1 MLPLIPIVAELAQF
15 APSVMRFFGAGDSS
29 EAVAAKVASVAQ
41 VVSGAKTPQEALDAI
56 KQDAGLQAQFRQR
69 CMEVDASL
77 EQAYLA
83 DRQDARAR
91 DVEIVKAGKHNTRA
105 DVMVLLA
112 VLGLVS
118 CLGVLVFFRQ
128 QMPGEVV
135 GLLSSIAS
143 IFGLCMR
150 DAYSFEF
157 GSSRGSR
164 EKDQLIA
171 SLQQPGAGS

>member
-15 APSVMRFFGAGDSS
+15 APSILRFMGAGESS

-41 VVSGAKTPQEALDAI
+41 VVSGTKTPEEALEAI
-56 KQDAGLQAQFRQR
+56 KQDAAQQAQFRQR
-69 CMEVDASL
+69 CMEVDATL

-83 DRQDARAR
+83 DRQSARDR
-91 DVEIVKAGKHNTRA
+91 DVEFVKAGRHNTRA

-112 VLGLVS
+112 VLGLVA
-118 CLGVLVFFRQ
+118 CLLVLVFFRQ
-128 QMPGEVV
+128 QIPGEVV

-150 DAYSFEF
+150 DA
-157 GSSRGSR
+157 
-164 EKDQLIA
+164 
-171 SLQQPGAGS
+171 

>member
-1 MLPLIPIVAELAQF
+1 MLPLIPLVAELAQF
-15 APSVMRFFGAGDSS
+15 APSVLRFFGAGDSS
-29 EAVAAKVASVAQ
+29 EAVAAKIASVAQ
-41 VVSGAKTPQEALDAI
+41 VVSGAKTPEEALAAI
-56 KQDAGLQAQFRQR
+56 KQDAAMQVAFRQR
-69 CMEVDASL
+69 CMEVDATL

-91 DVEIVKAGKHNTRA
+91 DVEFVKAGRHNTRA

-112 VLGLVS
+112 VLGLVA
-118 CLGVLVFFRQ
+118 CLMVLVFFRKEI
-128 QMPGEVV
+128 PGEVV

-150 DAYSFEF
+150 DAYQFEF

-164 EKDQLIA
+164 EKDQLLA
-171 SLQQPGAGS
+171 SLQQPST